1 MGEVALPI
9 PEGKQIIVERNL
21 RPSRFCMPSMEMAT
35 DHYSI
40 GYVVTGDRK
49 VIMPSRSYSYHS
61 GDATLGIPYMYHRT
75 ISDSDIPY
83 DSYIIK
89 FTPEFI
95 KPFINQARKKIF
107 YELCEH
113 RVFHFS
119 DEIQIKIERIFFE
132 MLEEY
137 NKKAY
142 YTEFILQ
149 GMLYRLLKTIW
160 ENKLD
165 NDIMGHKSPL
175 SKSIVDILIYIE
187 NNYYKKITLEK
198 TAQMVHFSNSYF
210 SRMFKLQLGI
220 PFTEYVNNVRITQ
233 AKKMLIQTDK
243 SIMEIALD
251 TGYCHGDYLSVQF
264 KNKTGMTPS
273 QFRNSLKK

>member
-1 MGEVALPI
+1 MALPI
-9 PEGKQIIVERNL
+9 PNGKQIIVERNL
-21 RPSRFCMPSMEMAT
+21 RPSGFCMPSMEIAT
-35 DHYSI
+35 DHYSV
-40 GYVVTGDRK
+40 GYVITGDRK
-49 VIMPSRSYSYHS
+49 VIMPSGSYSYHS
-61 GDATLGIPYMYHRT
+61 GDATVGTPYVYHRT
-75 ISDSDIPY
+75 VSNSDIPY

-95 KPFINQARKKIF
+95 KPFINHVEKNIF
-107 YELCEH
+107 NELCSQM
-113 RVFHFS
+113 VFHFS
-119 DEIQIKIERIFFE
+119 DEIQIKIEKIFFE

-137 NKKAY
+137 NKNVY

-149 GMLYRLLKTIW
+149 GMLFRLLMTIW
-160 ENKLD
+160 ENKLND
-165 NDIMGHKSPL
+165 NIKGHKSPL

-198 TAQMVHFSNSYF
+198 TAQMAHFSNSYF

-220 PFTEYVNNVRITQ
+220 PFKEYVNNVRITQ
-233 AKKMLIQTDK
+233 AKKMLIQTNK

>member
-1 MGEVALPI
+1 MALPI
-9 PEGKQIIVERNL
+9 PQGKQIIVERNL
-21 RPSRFCMPSMEMAT
+21 RPSWFCMPSMEMAT
-35 DHYSI
+35 DHYSV

-49 VIMPSRSYSYHS
+49 VIMPSESYIYHS
-61 GDATLGIPYMYHRT
+61 GDVTVGMPYMYHRT
-75 ISDSDIPY
+75 VSNSDTPY

-95 KPFINQARKKIF
+95 KPFINQVEKNIF
-107 YELCEH
+107 DELCGQ

-119 DEIQIKIERIFFE
+119 DEFQIKIERIFFE

-137 NKKAY
+137 GKNSR
-142 YTEFILQ
+142 YTEFVLQ
-149 GMLYRLLKTIW
+149 GMLYRLLITIW
-160 ENKLD
+160 ENKI
-165 NDIMGHKSPL
+165 NNNVMGNKSPL
-175 SKSIVDILIYIE
+175 SKSIVDILYYIE

-198 TAQMVHFSNSYF
+198 TAQMAHFSNSYF

-220 PFTEYVNNVRITQ
+220 PFTEYLNNVRVTQ
-233 AKKMLIQTDK
+233 AKKMLIQTNK
-243 SIMEIALD
+243 SIMEIAVD
-251 TGYCHGDYLSVQF
+251 VGYCHGDYLSIQF